1 MAKAKQELTNRH
13 VQGPPPSSDAL
24 DRIIAIAAE
33 VAGRC
38 GLLDEQVVDLTS
50 GDHARSN
57 AERNAPVDKK
67 RSA

>member
-1 MAKAKQELTNRH
+1 MAKAKHELTNRQ

-33 VAGRC
+33 VAARC
-38 GLLDEQVVDLTS
+38 GLLDEQVIDLTS
-50 GDHARSN
+50 AGDAHTE
-57 AERNAPVDKK
+57 AERNAPVDEK